1 MRALL
6 ALPWA
11 ACLSCHAA
19 GAAPST
25 GAASPAI
32 AAPAATSAPSS
43 AASSHAAS
51 TPAARAPIPVAV
63 TFDDLP
69 AHGPT
74 LPGQSY
80 LDIHQKLLDTLA
92 AHHVPQVYGFIN
104 GARLETQPDG
114 RRVLELWRDAGFPL
128 GNHTWAHEDI
138 GKVGV
143 AAAIRDIDRNDQLLA
158 ELMGD
163 SAEARAQR
171 RVFRYP
177 FLHQGRDMATLDGVR
192 AHLRNQGYRI
202 AEVTIDFGDW
212 AYNGAF
218 VRCTAAGA
226 EPAIEALRWNYEHRG
241 LEYLEWAEAAARVI
255 WGRPIRHILL
265 LHSGS
270 FDAVMLDRLLTSYEQ
285 RGVRWISLDDA
296 LADPIY
302 AEDVRVPS
310 PAQGTLIEQR
320 IERDAP
326 ATPPYHIQSE
336 GLLRHVCAHAPRP

>member
-1 MRALL
+1 MVSLGT
-6 ALPWA
+6 
-11 ACLSCHAA
+11 CLSCHAA
-19 GAAPST
+19 GAAPAATST
-25 GAASPAI
+25 APAVAPAPS
-32 AAPAATSAPSS
+32 AAPASTASPS
-43 AASSHAAS
+43 AAPASAAAAS
-51 TPAARAPIPVAV
+51 KAATIPIAV

-80 LDIHQKLLDTLA
+80 LDIHRQLLDTLA

-104 GARLETQPDG
+104 GAQLEKQADG

-163 SAEARAQR
+163 SPEARNRR

-177 FLHQGRDMATLDGVR
+177 FLHQGRDLATLDGVR
-192 AHLRNQGYRI
+192 AHLREHGYRL

-218 VRCTAAGA
+218 VRCSAAHA

-241 LEYLEWAEAAARVI
+241 LEYLEWSEAAARVI

-265 LHSGS
+265 LHSGT
-270 FDAVMLDRLLTSYEQ
+270 FDAVMLDRLLTRYEE
-285 RGVRWISLDDA
+285 RGARWISLDEA

-310 PAQGTLIEQR
+310 QAQGSLIEQR

-326 ATPPYHIQSE
+326 ATPPYHIQSDT
-336 GLLRHVCAHAPRP
+336 LLRHVCAHAPGN